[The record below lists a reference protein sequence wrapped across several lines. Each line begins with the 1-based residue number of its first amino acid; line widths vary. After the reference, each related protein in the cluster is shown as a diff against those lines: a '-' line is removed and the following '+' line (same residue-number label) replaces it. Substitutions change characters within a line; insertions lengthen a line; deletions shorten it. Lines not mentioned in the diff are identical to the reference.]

1 MVCTDYCVYKKV
13 IRKKQ
18 NRRNRER
25 QSETDKQWIEMG
37 QRA

>member
-1 MVCTDYCVYKKV
+1 MVYTDYCVYKKV
-13 IRKKQ
+13 TRKK
-18 NRRNRER
+18 RNRER